1 MCVCAS
7 GVLHVPL
14 RVFVFKPCSWIHLS
28 ECDST
33 AHASSWPLA
42 PILLDAAANL
52 ELSRPSSIH
61 FPQSYFYKVVDSH
74 VNLMSHY
81 DKFTLWVLTA
91 SVSGE
96 KEVSR
101 QVALNYYYYYYYFVK
116 KRSHN
121 YPFAEE

>member
-1 MCVCAS
+1 MSARVCVCVCAHQAFCTY
-7 GVLHVPL
+7 LCL
-14 RVFVFKPCSWIHLS
+14 CLCLS
-28 ECDST
+28 PAAGFTCQCDST
-33 AHASSWPLA
+33 ARVSSWPLA

-61 FPQSYFYKVVDSH
+61 FPQSYFYKVVGSH

-81 DKFTLWVLTA
+81 DKFTLWDLTA

-101 QVALNYYYYYYYFVK
+101 QVKL
-116 KRSHN
+116 H
-121 YPFAEE
+121 